1 MVIEELAGIGER
13 FDDDERNRDKQK
25 ARKPVIDGPKDYG
38 PLQFPVNPKLC
49 ASFCH
54 DQTPVWFQLPMACSI
69 LSEES

>member
-1 MVIEELAGIGER
+1 MVIEELAGIDQR
-13 FDDDERNRDKQK
+13 FVDDERNRDKQK
-25 ARKPVIDGPKDYG
+25 AYNPVIDEPTDYG
-38 PLQFPVNPKLC
+38 ALQIPINPKLC